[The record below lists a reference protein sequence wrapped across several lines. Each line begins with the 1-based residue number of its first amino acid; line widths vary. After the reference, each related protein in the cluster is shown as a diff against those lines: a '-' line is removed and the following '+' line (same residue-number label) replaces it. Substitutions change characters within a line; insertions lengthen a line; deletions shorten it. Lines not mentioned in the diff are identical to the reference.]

1 MIGGLKMDSQCYE
14 SYPGWMVVLSN
25 ALTIS
30 IYIIGAF
37 ILYGLGIIFTALYL
51 LFCLFMEIRLLKKGC
66 VNCYYYGKT
75 CAFGKGRLSSY
86 IFKKGDPELFSQ
98 KDVSWYTVLPDF
110 LVSLIP
116 IAGGILILVHEFNW
130 LILILMV
137 IIFILSFAGNALI
150 RSLTCKYC
158 RQRELGCPAAEIFN
172 KS

>member
-1 MIGGLKMDSQCYE
+1 MDNQCYE

-86 IFKKGDPELFSQ
+86 ILKRVIQSCLARKMFPGTLCFPI
-98 KDVSWYTVLPDF
+98 SWCL
-110 LVSLIP
+110 
-116 IAGGILILVHEFNW
+116 
-130 LILILMV
+130 
-137 IIFILSFAGNALI
+137 
-150 RSLTCKYC
+150 
-158 RQRELGCPAAEIFN
+158 
-172 KS
+172 